1 MSRIEV
7 IARGFLVIGLLAG
20 VGTVGVILWRNAFGT
35 SAAPPVSELGPLL
48 GKGEVVHDH
57 EREDLGTSDK
67 PGRSVLLSI
76 PAAINQEE
84 ARTELLSVLKR
95 SGWLV
100 ARGGGAVPPQGAVC
114 LALSTPTDWLAD
126 RANAQFKQEFEQ
138 ALEEA
143 STIAVVVDMFF
154 CSRTEP

>member
-1 MSRIEV
+1 MPRIEI
-7 IARGFLVIGLLAG
+7 IARGFLFIGLVVGAATLG
-20 VGTVGVILWRNAFGT
+20 VLLWRQAFGT
-35 SAAPPVSELGPLL
+35 SAAPPMTALGPLL
-48 GKGEVVHDH
+48 REGQVVHEH

-84 ARTELLSVLKR
+84 ARTELLRLLKR

-100 ARGGGAVPPQGAVC
+100 APGGGAVPPQGPVC
-114 LALSTPTDWLAD
+114 LALSTPTSWLAD
-126 RANAQFKQEFEQ
+126 RANAQYRSEFEE

-143 STIAVVVDMFF
+143 STIGVVIDMFF